1 MYLDQGSFI
10 LHNVTSLEL
19 TWDHVVVTFSCPEL
33 ERATILQ
40 FCDRVFPISS
50 YACFLHYLVL
60 TWAWERFFQL
70 YKFNGIKT
78 EMVKSN
84 Y

>member
-19 TWDHVVVTFSCPEL
+19 TWDHVVVTFTCPKL
-33 ERATILQ
+33 ERAAILK
-40 FCDRVFPISS
+40 FGDRVFAISS
-50 YACFLHYLVL
+50 YACLLHYLVL

-78 EMVKSN
+78 ELV
-84 Y
+84 